1 MSNKIT
7 SALGWK
13 LLERFGV
20 QGVQFILQIVLA
32 RLLSPEHYGV
42 LSIMI
47 IFTTLAN
54 VFIQTGFNTALIQ
67 NKDVDEDDYSSV
79 FWVSIFIAVVLYA
92 ALFFAAPFI
101 ASFYNMPSIVMP
113 FRVLA
118 LMLFP
123 GAINSIQLAKIS
135 RELNFKKV
143 FVSNLG
149 AIVISGIAGIVVAF
163 MGGGLWA
170 LVVQTLLNIL
180 TACVVMFFT
189 VKWRPRFV
197 CNLQRVKVLLEF
209 GWKILVSCLVDTLY
223 QDLSSLIIGKKYDGS
238 TLGHFNKGKQFPQFI
253 ISSANGAVQSVML
266 PAMAAEQDK
275 PDKVKLLMRRSLSM
289 SAYISFPIMAG
300 LAAVAPALIS
310 ILLTEKWLPCVPY
323 VQIFCI
329 SLAFNPIHTCNLQ
342 ALNAMGRGDIFLR
355 LELIKKSY
363 GLVLLIAAVT
373 MFDTPIAI
381 AMTGI
386 ITTVIS
392 CFVNA
397 YPSRQLLGYSYF
409 EFIWDILPSLLLSAA
424 MAFAVT
430 LVTKLSLGNFETLLI
445 QVAAGVVIYILG
457 SAIFRIDSFTYIC
470 RKVKE
475 KLGERRQK
483 ADKN

>member
-1 MSNKIT
+1 MGNKIT

-20 QGVQFILQIVLA
+20 QGVQFVLQIVLA

-54 VFIQTGFNTALIQ
+54 VFIQSGFNTALIQ

-79 FWVSIFIAVVLYA
+79 FWVSLLIAGILYGV
-92 ALFFAAPFI
+92 LFFTAPII
-101 ASFYNMPSIVMP
+101 ADFYNIPTIVLP
-113 FRVLA
+113 FRILA

-123 GAINSIQLAKIS
+123 GAVNSIQLAKMS
-135 RELNFKKV
+135 RELDFKKV
-143 FVSNLG
+143 FISNLG
-149 AIVISGIAGIVVAF
+149 AIAVAGVAGIVVAY
-163 MGGGLWA
+163 MGGGIWA

-189 VKWRPRFV
+189 VKWRPKFV
-197 CNLQRVKVLLEF
+197 CNLERIRVLFAF

-223 QDLSSLIIGKKYDGS
+223 QDLSSLVIGKKYDGG

-266 PAMAAEQDK
+266 PAMAAVQDK
-275 PDKVKLLMRRSLSM
+275 PDKVKVLMRRSLSM

-300 LAAVAPALIS
+300 LASVAPALIS

-323 VQIFCI
+323 VQIFCV

-363 GLVLLIAAVT
+363 GLILLIAAVF

-381 AMTGI
+381 AMTGV

-397 YPSRQLLGYSYF
+397 YPSRQLLGYSYL
-409 EFIWDILPSLLLSAA
+409 EFIMDILPSLLLSAA

-430 LVTKLSLGNFETLLI
+430 LVTRLSLGNFETLVI
-445 QVAAGVVIYILG
+445 QVALGVVIYVLG

-470 RKVKE
+470 RKIKE
-475 KLGERRQK
+475 RLGER
-483 ADKN
+483 KNSQAN

>member
-20 QGVQFILQIVLA
+20 QGVQFVLQIILA

-67 NKDVDEDDYSSV
+67 NKDVDDDDYSSV
-79 FWVSIFIAVVLYA
+79 FWVSILIAVVLYA
-92 ALFFAAPFI
+92 VLFFTAPFI
-101 ASFYNMPSIVMP
+101 AEFYNMPSITTP

-149 AIVISGIAGIVVAF
+149 AIIVSGVAGIIVAYL
-163 MGGGLWA
+163 GGGIWA

-180 TACVVMFFT
+180 TACVVMLFT

-197 CNLQRVKVLLEF
+197 CNLSRIRILLSF
-209 GWKILVSCLVDTLY
+209 GWKILVSCLIDTLY
-223 QDLSSLIIGKKYDGS
+223 QDLSSLVIGKKYDGG
-238 TLGHFNKGKQFPQFI
+238 TLGHFNRGKQFPQFI
-253 ISSANGAVQSVML
+253 ITSATSAVQSVML
-266 PAMAAEQDK
+266 PAMAAEQDN
-275 PDKVKLLMRRSLSM
+275 PNKVKLIMRRSLSM

-300 LAAVAPALIS
+300 LAAVSPALIS
-310 ILLTEKWLPCVPY
+310 LLLTDKWLPCVPY
-323 VQIFCI
+323 VQIFCF

-342 ALNAMGRGDIFLR
+342 ALNAMGRGDVFLR
-355 LELIKKSY
+355 LELVKKSY
-363 GLVLLIAAVT
+363 GLILLIAAVVL
-373 MFDTPIAI
+373 FDTPIAL
-381 AMTGI
+381 AMTGVV
-386 ITTVIS
+386 TTVIS

-397 YPSRQLLGYSYF
+397 YPSRQLLGYSYL
-409 EFIWDILPSLLLSAA
+409 EFIMDILPSFLLSVA
-424 MAFAVT
+424 MAVAVMFVDR
-430 LVTKLSLGNFETLLI
+430 LALGNLETLLVQI
-445 QVAAGVVIYILG
+445 ALGVVIYILG
-457 SAIFRIDSFTYIC
+457 SAIFRIDSFSYIC
-470 RKVKE
+470 RKIKE
-475 KLGERRQK
+475 KFSERG
-483 ADKN
+483 